1 MVSRVA
7 KVIGGI
13 TVAVLSVIILIAV
26 ISVITMKNGEPEDN
40 TSQCKIFSFI

>member
-1 MVSRVA
+1 MVSRSA

-13 TVAVLSVIILIAV
+13 SVAVVSVIIMITV

>member
-1 MVSRVA
+1 MVSRKT

-13 TVAVLSVIILIAV
+13 TVAVVSVIVLITV